1 MFVEVEGK
9 TYEEAV
15 KKACEELKAEEKDLE
30 IEVKEIDTKGILGI
44 LGGKKV
50 VIRARLKETPEDF
63 GKKILKDIGRL
74 LGVPLLVKV
83 HRSEG
88 RISFLVQCKDG
99 NFLVGKDGERLLA
112 LQYILDL
119 AIAKK
124 FKQKIKVLLDING
137 FREKRKR
144 LIAKSA
150 KRLADV
156 VRKTGKS
163 QKLGPLNPYERRI
176 VHMTLK
182 DEEGVETRSEGEGH
196 MKDVLILPTKKAQ

>member
-9 TYEEAV
+9 NYEEAV

-30 IEVKEIDTKGILGI
+30 IEVKEVDTKGILGI

-50 VIRARLKETPEDF
+50 VIRARLKERPEDF
-63 GKKILKDIGRL
+63 GKRLLKDISRL
-74 LGVPLLVKV
+74 LGVPFLIKV
-83 HRSEG
+83 QKGEG

-124 FKQKIKVLLDING
+124 FKQRIKILLDING

-144 LIAKSA
+144 LITKSA
-150 KRLADV
+150 RRLAELAK
-156 VRKTGKS
+156 KTGKV
-163 QKLGPLNPYERRI
+163 QRLGPLNPYERRI

-182 DEEGVETRSEGEGH
+182 NEQGIETRSEGEGH
-196 MKDVLILPTKKAQ
+196 MKDVLILPTNRAE